1 MTTKN
6 KISKDNF
13 NATSHKT
20 DVSRSCCPQPKEKPI
35 NISFDELCG
44 ESGMTIYPESYY
56 LATISVSL
64 RLDKN
69 AVEKYAEKRLTI
81 KDLNDMIK
89 CRK

>member
-1 MTTKN
+1 MNNSEQNLK
-6 KISKDNF
+6 SC
-13 NATSHKT
+13 KT

-35 NISFDELCG
+35 DISFDGLIG
-44 ESGMTIYPESYY
+44 DSGMIINPESYY
-56 LATISVSL
+56 LATISVSI

-69 AVEKYAEKRLTI
+69 AVEKYVEKRLTI